1 MVLVFDDTKGNM
13 TETILLLKNIKIP
26 TAYKQI
32 QVHIDPHR
40 NKDITFLKLLYI
52 SFFNTFTAVP

>member
-1 MVLVFDDTKGNM
+1 MVLLFDDTKGNM

-26 TAYKQI
+26 TAY
-32 QVHIDPHR
+32 IDPHR

-52 SFFNTFTAVP
+52 SFSNTFTAVP